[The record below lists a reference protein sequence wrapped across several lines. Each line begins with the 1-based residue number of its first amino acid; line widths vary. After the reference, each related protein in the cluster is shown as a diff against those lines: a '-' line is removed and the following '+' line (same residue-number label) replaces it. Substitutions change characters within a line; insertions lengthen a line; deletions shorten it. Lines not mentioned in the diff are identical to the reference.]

1 MVPPDGG
8 ERNVLMRANIIRR
21 YVGLLGIV
29 MMGFAG
35 MRTAHAQVDMKK
47 GELEVLPT
55 FYFDAISY
63 FSDVEHKSRV
73 DVYVQVPHEEIR
85 FLKEGDQFIARYEVT
100 LSLFT
105 TTRQLVHER
114 LWSAEVRTNDFSQTI
129 SNKLYNLTQ
138 RSLDVDPGNY
148 VFDVQVRDQESRKT
162 SHIKRSLFVPDYK
175 KDSLSLSDIMLVT
188 RLSTDGEKKTIVP
201 NISNNVGNLTDG
213 FFVFFEIYNA
223 PVMDSVYVT
232 WKILNEKKEKLLERT
247 QIEAVTGHKTQ
258 TFLKIDKLNL
268 PMGSYFLSVEAVPV
282 HAVGDAK
289 ENTKAS
295 TSRTFVSRSGDLP
308 FAVLDFDKAVDQLI
322 YIARDAELQYIRESK
337 STEEKK
343 KRFLE
348 FWAKRDPDL
357 QTSRNELMEEYYQ
370 RVDFANKNFSH
381 YLEGWKTDMGMV
393 YIRFGGPENIERHPF
408 DYNSKPYEIW
418 FYYQQNRQFIFVDQ
432 TGFGDYRLTYPS
444 TDLWGRVR

>member
-1 MVPPDGG
+1 
-8 ERNVLMRANIIRR
+8 MRANIICR
-21 YVGLLGIV
+21 YVKLLVVVVI
-29 MMGFAG
+29 GFAE
-35 MRTAHAQVDMKK
+35 MQTAHAQVDMKK

-63 FSDVEHKSRV
+63 SSDVEHKSRV

-114 LWSAEVRTNDFSQTI
+114 LWSAEVRTNDFAQTA

-148 VFDVQVRDQESRKT
+148 VFTVQVRDQESRKT
-162 SHIKRSLFVPDYK
+162 SHIKRALFVPDYK

-201 NISNNVGNLTDG
+201 NISNNVGNFTDG
-213 FFVFFEIYNA
+213 FFIFFEIYNEPA
-223 PVMDSVYVT
+223 LDSVDVT
-232 WKILNEKKEKLLERT
+232 WSILNAKKEEQLKKT
-247 QIEAVTGHKTQ
+247 QVEAITGHKTQ
-258 TFLKIDKLNL
+258 MFFKIDNLNL
-268 PMGSYFLSVEAVPV
+268 PMGSYLLTVEAVPT

-289 ENTKAS
+289 ERLKAT
-295 TSRTFVSRSGDLP
+295 TSRTFVSRAGDLP
-308 FAVLDFDKAVDQLI
+308 LAVLDFDKAVDQLI
-322 YIARDAELQYIRESK
+322 YIARESELQYIRESK
-337 STEEKK
+337 NAEEKK

-348 FWAKRDPDL
+348 FWVKRDPDP

-408 DYNSKPYEIW
+408 DYNAKPYEIW
-418 FYYQQNRQFIFVDQ
+418 YYYQQNRQFIFVDQ

>member
-1 MVPPDGG
+1 MYPPEGG
-8 ERNVLMRANIIRR
+8 GKKVFMRANIFRQ
-21 YVGLLGIV
+21 YVKLLV
-29 MMGFAG
+29 VAMGFAG
-35 MRTAHAQVDMKK
+35 MQTAHAQVDMQKA
-47 GELEVLPT
+47 ELEVLPT

-63 FSDVEHKSRV
+63 SSDVEHKSRV

-100 LSLFT
+100 LSFFT

-114 LWSAEVRTNDFSQTI
+114 SWSAEVRTSDFAQTT

-148 VFDVQVRDQESRKT
+148 GITVQVRDQESRKT
-162 SHIKRSLFVPDYK
+162 SHIKRSLFVPEYK
-175 KDSLSLSDIMLVT
+175 KDSLSISDIMLVT

-213 FFVFFEIYNA
+213 FFVFFEIYNQPA
-223 PVMDSVYVT
+223 FDSVDVT
-232 WKILNEKKEKLLERT
+232 WKILNAKKEEQLKKA
-247 QIEAVTGHKTQ
+247 QVEAISGHKTQ
-258 TFLKIDKLNL
+258 VFLKIDNLNL
-268 PMGSYFLSVEAVPV
+268 PMGSYVLTVEAVPTHV
-282 HAVGDAK
+282 VGDSK
-289 ENTKAS
+289 ESMKAI
-295 TSRTFVSRSGDLP
+295 TSRTFVSRPGDLP
-308 FAVLDFDKAVDQLI
+308 LAVLDFDKAVDQLI

-337 STEEKK
+337 SAEEKK

-348 FWAKRDPDL
+348 FWVKRDSDP

-393 YIRFGGPENIERHPF
+393 YIHFGGPENIERHPF
-408 DYNSKPYEIW
+408 DYNAKPYEIW
-418 FYYQQNRQFIFVDQ
+418 YYYQQNRQFIFVDQ